1 MHILDR
7 KWPDLAAG
15 YQAIQSFQAKMTVE
29 FGRAVQVGHKLQFR
43 KDLAE
48 WQKKRR
54 VFFAL
59 AAIALLSI
67 IALCV
72 SAYYL
77 RDLSCVIVY
86 WAVLVVIILVTL
98 AVAGRQ
104 YIREMVNGKPVPQS
118 AEGLAG
124 LEGRW
129 WDSLAPGELAVGKR
143 SDQGGGEFL
152 DQLAR
157 SLPDTHLAVCNS
169 LTPDLQTSDSEV
181 LLLGPGGIWLFEVK
195 PWSGTI
201 LKQDGIWKQV
211 QAIRVKPGGKRYE
224 ENVYDLGPDDRWQQ
238 KKRDII
244 KTLENRFP
252 QQPWTPDLIQGGVV
266 FSHPK
271 VSVDK
276 KRIQGNTAAYGRAKA
291 WVERVHRTPA
301 REGFKLEMQLEILD
315 ALNGEGKIKS
325 AQSLVPVS
333 SKEQAGRLYQE
344 AVVELRDWVAKA
356 V

>member
-15 YQAIQSFQAKMTVE
+15 YQAIQSFQVKMTAE

-43 KDLAE
+43 KDLVE

-67 IALCV
+67 ITLCV

-118 AEGLAG
+118 AEGLTD

-129 WDSLAPGELAVGKR
+129 WDSLAPGELAVEKPG
-143 SDQGGGEFL
+143 DQGGRDFL
-152 DQLAR
+152 AQLAR

-169 LTPDLQTSDSEV
+169 LTPDLQAPDSEV
-181 LLLGPGGIWLFEVK
+181 LLLGPGGIWLFEVR

-201 LKQDGIWKQV
+201 LKQDGVWKQV
-211 QAIRVKPGGKRYE
+211 QTIRVKPGGKRYE
-224 ENVYDLGPDDRWQQ
+224 ENLFDPGPDDRWLQE
-238 KKRDII
+238 KREII
-244 KTLENRFP
+244 KTLENRFLE
-252 QQPWTPDLIQGGVV
+252 QPWTQDLIQGGVV

-271 VSVDK
+271 AGIDK
-276 KRIQGNTAAYGRAKA
+276 KRIKGNTAAYGRARA

-301 REGFKLEMQLEILD
+301 REGFTLEMQLEILD
-315 ALNGEGKIKS
+315 ALNRGGILKS
-325 AQSLVPVS
+325 AEAAVPVS

-344 AVVELRDWVAKA
+344 TIVELRDWVAKA

>member
-7 KWPDLAAG
+7 KWPDLAVG
-15 YQAIQSFQAKMTVE
+15 YQAIQSFQAKMTAE
-29 FGRAVQVGHKLQFR
+29 FGRAVQVGHKLRFR

-129 WDSLAPGELAVGKR
+129 WDSLAPGELAVAKPV
-143 SDQGGGEFL
+143 DQGGRDFL
-152 DQLAR
+152 AQLAR
-157 SLPDTHLAVCNS
+157 SLPDNHLAVCNS
-169 LTPDLQTSDSEV
+169 LTPDLQVPDSEV
-181 LLLGPGGIWLFEVK
+181 LLLGPGGIWLFEVR

-201 LKQDGIWKQV
+201 LKQDGVWKQV
-211 QAIRVKPGGKRYE
+211 QTIRVKPGGKRHE
-224 ENVYDLGPDDRWQQ
+224 ENLFDPGPDDRWLQ

-271 VSVDK
+271 AGIDK

-291 WVERVHRTPA
+291 WVERVHHTPA
-301 REGFKLEMQLEILD
+301 REGFTLEMQLEILD
-315 ALNGEGKIKS
+315 ALNRGGTLKN
-325 AQSLVPVS
+325 AQAVLPVS
-333 SKEQAGRLYQE
+333 STDQAGRLYQE
-344 AVVELRDWVAKA
+344 AVLELRDWVAK
-356 V
+356 VI

>member
-15 YQAIQSFQAKMTVE
+15 YQAMQSFQAKMTAE
-29 FGRAVQVGHKLQFR
+29 FGRAVQVGHKLRFR
-43 KDLAE
+43 KDLSE

-59 AAIALLSI
+59 AAIALLAI
-67 IALCV
+67 LALCG

-104 YIREMVNGKPVPQS
+104 YIREMVNGRPVAQS
-118 AEGLAG
+118 GEGPVD

-129 WDSLAPGELAVGKR
+129 WECLAPEEPTVAKPGEPAGRDFLA
-143 SDQGGGEFL
+143 
-152 DQLAR
+152 QLAR
-157 SLPDTHLAVCNS
+157 SLPDTYQAVCNS
-169 LTPDLQTSDSEV
+169 LAPGQPAPDSEV
-181 LLLGPGGIWLFEVK
+181 LVLGPWGIWLFEVR

-211 QAIRVKPGGKRYE
+211 QTHRFKSGEKRNE
-224 ENVYDLGPDDRWQQ
+224 ENSYDPGPDDRWLQEKQ
-238 KKRDII
+238 EII
-244 KTLENRFP
+244 KTLENHFP
-252 QQPWTPDLIQGGVV
+252 EQLWTRDLVQGGVV

-271 VSVDK
+271 ASIDK
-276 KRIQGNTAAYGRAKA
+276 KRIQGNTAAYGRARA
-291 WVERVHRTPA
+291 WVKRVHHTPA
-301 REGFKLEMQLEILD
+301 IEGFPLEMQLEILD
-315 ALNGEGKIKS
+315 ALNGGS
-325 AQSLVPVS
+325 ALQNVQATIPVS
-333 SKEQAGRLYQE
+333 SKDLAGRLYQD
-344 AVVELRDWVAKA
+344 AVIELRDWVVK
-356 V
+356 VV

>member
-7 KWPDLAAG
+7 KWPDLATG
-15 YQAIQSFQAKMTVE
+15 YQTMRSFQVKMTTE
-29 FGRAVQVGHKLQFR
+29 FGRAVQVGHKLEFH

-104 YIREMVNGKPVPQS
+104 YIREMVNGRPVAKS
-118 AEGLAG
+118 GEGPAD

-129 WDSLAPGELAVGKR
+129 WVSLAPGEPAAAKP
-143 SDQGGGEFL
+143 SDQGGGDFL
-152 DQLAR
+152 AQLAR

-169 LTPDLQTSDSEV
+169 LAPEQQAPDSEV
-181 LLLGPGGIWLFEVK
+181 LLLGPGGIWLFEVR

-201 LKQDGIWKQV
+201 LKQEGIWKQV
-211 QAIRVKPGGKRYE
+211 QTHRVKLGGKGDE
-224 ENVYDLGPDDRWQQ
+224 ESSYDPGPDDRWLQEKQ
-238 KKRDII
+238 EII

-252 QQPWTPDLIQGGVV
+252 QQPWTHDLVQGGVV

-271 VSVDK
+271 AGVDK
-276 KRIQGNTAAYGRAKA
+276 KRIRGNTAAYGRARA
-291 WVERVHRTPA
+291 WVKRVQRAPA
-301 REGFKLEMQLEILD
+301 REVFPLEMQLEILD
-315 ALNGEGKIKS
+315 ALNGGSSLKS
-325 AQSLVPVS
+325 AEVAGTVS

-344 AVVELRDWVAKA
+344 AVAELRDWVAK
-356 V
+356 VV